1 MRFSLSF
8 RISRPRPEE
17 RRAAPRLE
25 GRDAGAFARNLR
37 AVLAAV
43 LLAFFVWPA
52 HAQTELLPGYIDRPP
67 RGAEEAK
74 GAVIWNHGLAR
85 LAEAA
90 GETPFFVDHLQRAGW
105 DVFRLQRRWASD
117 RPEDSSAALI
127 AEARKLKAQGYRKI
141 VTAGQSFGGWI
152 SVIAA
157 GKTKNLFD
165 AVVATAPAA
174 HGEVGVSTSWRL
186 NADNLY
192 DIAADMNPSRTLVFL
207 FENDPYDPGG
217 RGPKLDRILSDRG
230 VPHAIVDRPPGF
242 VGHGIGQSHAFAHVY
257 GPCVVA
263 FVEAPSIARNFSCDP
278 YIPKAP
284 GAGFALPQEI
294 KIVPPPKDASPVLA
308 KMLGR
313 WYGWYDVGRQ
323 VMLIV
328 DEIGRDRAIAYYATT
343 AQFRREGDRGTTT
356 RRKGEFDAATGTLSF
371 TEKGRTPLTYR
382 LRDDGKMDAT
392 WTSADGKNSLTTVLR
407 RVD

>member
-1 MRFSLSF
+1 MRFSF
-8 RISRPRPEE
+8 GIDIPRPEG

-25 GRDAGAFARNLR
+25 GREAGALLR
-37 AVLAAV
+37 LVGAA
-43 LLAFFVWPA
+43 LLALFVALPA
-52 HAQTELLPGYIDRPP
+52 HAQTELVAGYDSLPA
-67 RGAEEAK
+67 RGPEQAK

-117 RPEDSSAALI
+117 RPEESSEALI

-152 SVIAA
+152 SFIAA

-174 HGEVGVSTSWRL
+174 HGEMNLSSSWRL

-207 FENDPYDPGG
+207 FESDPYDPGG

-230 VPHAIVDRPPGF
+230 VPHAIIDRPSGF
-242 VGHGIGQSHAFAHVY
+242 AGHGIGQSHAFAHVY

-263 FVEAPSIARNFSCDP
+263 FVEAANIARNFSCDR
-278 YIPKAP
+278 YIPTAP
-284 GAGFALPQEI
+284 GTGFALPQEI
-294 KIVPPPKDASPVLA
+294 KIVPPPKEAPVSLA

-313 WYGWYDVGRQ
+313 WYGWYEVGRQ
-323 VMLIV
+323 VMLVV

-356 RRKGEFDAATGTLSF
+356 RRKGEFDAATGTLRF
-371 TEKGRTPLTYR
+371 AEKGRTPLEYR
-382 LRDDGKMDAT
+382 LRADGKLDAT
-392 WTSADGKNSLTTVLR
+392 WTSADGKSSLTTILR